1 SKPIKPRLTFAQV
14 KAGLNQS
21 VVSEIFHRYGPQI
34 NPDDKVEKQGSQLKI
49 GSLYMSVSG
58 NKAGLWNRFSDGS
71 KGDIFSFVEEASGCS
86 KYESLEIIASHA
98 GIVAEHDLTTKH
110 TKTRSSAVTKD
121 GTESKQ
127 NSTTKEAWIA
137 SEIVPKSATRFNA
150 EKDLAF
156 LTKQGNI
163 ISLVHEYKN
172 QDNQLLGYAVRIED
186 SEGKKQVLPVAFCHN
201 EAKGKSRW
209 QLKGFSDAGM
219 KPIYGLEKIK
229 QHPNKPILIVE
240 GEKTADAAAKL
251 LPDHNVISWM
261 GGAQAVDK
269 VDWSKLA
276 NRIVA
281 IWPDNDKPGIRA
293 AKDIANHIDC
303 HNGFNGLA
311 TIIDTEK
318 LELPKKWDLADKL
331 PQDSI
336 IDKSNLSSIIDNAS
350 YNTAKAGK
358 KLELSQAISNKFGNN
373 KNEVLDSIDMLIAT
387 NRICKDEYISKEI
400 YHDSLIAIAHLKGID
415 LAQIKDHKDFVT
427 SISSVQAEYQSLHR
441 NYEQNILSQQGL
453 NANSTSTS
461 KGNAG
466 LSTKEQL
473 AHDLIRDTSILHQ
486 VQLEQNKLTATH
498 TQHIEKTV
506 HSEIEKMQ
514 RFTDSDKE
522 HAANNAYKAISSKNW
537 RDKLDVT
544 NLAKT
549 SDISLKFTAKSID
562 EFLVGARSSTQMQSA
577 HGYLENIRKYS
588 LDENAILTTFK
599 EGRTAGID
607 ALKEMSNKL
616 TIASGLAAEHS
627 PVIAEAQQWGYKA
640 NDTDIA
646 KALLGMDN
654 REATK
659 YIAGLRNNHLES
671 YFERNLHNFAVQ
683 KQEAITPNAI
693 LSVIGKEQEFL
704 SGLHSNIKY
713 HDYDTTLLAKCEL
726 AHKQKEENTLDSL
739 KDIAHQ
745 SLASGATNENEL
757 VSDLRQVTDLKEA
770 HTKLD
775 KDIE

>member
-1 SKPIKPRLTFAQV
+1 MIEQYKEKMTEEDFGTKLFALSAEIEHLRSILPADIDNEFVQEIESNLQKTKGNNIDWRELQKSELFETVRVGQYAKQENGIFNTEDSLVVDVDKKEILKKIQAASVKDIKTASVTKNVDTKAVEFVADKETAATTAKTTSNELEQQSKQKQYNKKPSLTFAEV

-21 VVSEIFHRYGPQI
+21 VVSEIFHRYGTNIVPNEPI
-34 NPDDKVEKQGSQLKI
+34 EKNGNELKV
-49 GSLYMSVSG
+49 GSLGMSTSG
-58 NKAGLWNRFSDGS
+58 NTIGLWNRFSSGTG
-71 KGDIFSFVEEASGCS
+71 GDIFSFVEEATGCS
-86 KYESLEIIASHA
+86 SIEALKIVASHA
-98 GIVAEHDLTTKH
+98 GIIAT
-110 TKTRSSAVTKD
+110 SKD
-121 GTESKQ
+121 GLHEHGKPRLSATQDLGYGQ
-127 NSTTKEAWIA
+127 NPNKRANGSWVTLA
-137 SEIVPKSATRFNA
+137 IVPELAPTFNPK
-150 EKDLAF
+150 KDLAF
-156 LTKQGNI
+156 LTKQGNV

-186 SEGKKQVLPVAFCHN
+186 TNTKQKQVLPVAYCHN
-201 EAKGKSRW
+201 EAKDKSRW
-209 QLKGFSDAGM
+209 QLKGFSDAGT

-229 QHPNKPILIVE
+229 QHLNKPILIVE

-276 NRIVA
+276 NKVVA
-281 IWPDNDKPGIRA
+281 IWPDNDKPGMTA
-293 AKDIANHIDC
+293 ANNIANHIDC

-318 LELPKKWDLADKL
+318 LELPKKWDLADEV

-373 KNEVLDSIDMLIAT
+373 KNEFLDSIDMLIAT

-441 NYEQNILSQQGL
+441 NYEQDILRQQGI

-461 KGNAG
+461 KGKAE

-522 HAANNAYKAISSKNW
+522 HAANNAYKTISSKNW

-588 LDENAILTTFK
+588 L
-599 EGRTAGID
+599 EG
-607 ALKEMSNKL
+607 
-616 TIASGLAAEHS
+616 
-627 PVIAEAQQWGYKA
+627 V
-640 NDTDIA
+640 
-646 KALLGMDN
+646 
-654 REATK
+654 REAK
-659 YIAGLRNNHLES
+659 NML
-671 YFERNLHNFAVQ
+671 
-683 KQEAITPNAI
+683 
-693 LSVIGKEQEFL
+693 
-704 SGLHSNIKY
+704 
-713 HDYDTTLLAKCEL
+713 
-726 AHKQKEENTLDSL
+726 
-739 KDIAHQ
+739 
-745 SLASGATNENEL
+745 
-757 VSDLRQVTDLKEA
+757 
-770 HTKLD
+770 
-775 KDIE
+775 